1 MLNRDIYVKSPDQN
15 RLANN
20 GVAEVSEDHSA
31 AALEV
36 LRYELETFVCDGQ
49 YEKGIETI
57 LETFLQNLGA
67 KSEQPGV
74 WISGFYGSGKSHL
87 AKMLRALWTDQQL
100 PDGASARGLAHLPT
114 GVSDQLKELSTEG
127 KRNGGLHAAAG
138 KLGAG
143 AGDNV
148 RLALLGIVFKSKGLP
163 EQFAQARF
171 EMWLKHEGLFEA
183 VRDNLKEVGRS
194 FTQELPH
201 LYVSNH
207 LSKAL
212 LQASPG
218 MAESEPA
225 LRQLI
230 RAQFPQ
236 VIDVTNDEMVAAIQN
251 ALSVDGK
258 FPLTLVVLDEVQ
270 QYIGSDAEKAY
281 KVQEVTESLSKH
293 FNGQLL
299 FVGTGQSALSGMPN
313 LQRLMGRFPV
323 QVTLGDWDVENVTR
337 KIILA
342 KKSTAVPAIDRMW
355 RDNLGEISRHLR
367 GTKLEHVTDDESV
380 ITADYPI
387 LPVRRRF
394 WESVLRTIDATGTV
408 AQLRSQLRVVHEA
421 AQATADLPLGHVV
434 SGDFLYDQ
442 IAANLVS
449 TAQLSREIF
458 ESVQKFSGGDESARL
473 KAKLLKLI
481 YLINKLPTEK
491 ATAIGLKPTEDVL
504 ADLLVTDL
512 ERGSAD
518 LRKAIPG
525 LLAELQEKD
534 RLVMALDGPGGAE
547 YHLQTRESSAWYD
560 EFRAQESQLKAS
572 PQNIEVKR
580 ADYFKV
586 RFRTVLSKV
595 RAVQGSAP
603 EVRTLAPCFD
613 DTLPKDNDK
622 ALYLWIQ
629 DGWQADEKSVIAE
642 ARAKSADNPTLFA
655 YLPAQN
661 KTDLANAIV
670 TLEAAKATLSRKGTP
685 NTEEGRNA
693 QRSMESRQRNAEKEI
708 ETAVTKLFDGVR
720 VFQAGG
726 QEVTE
731 GADLADR
738 LNRAAKSSVIRLYR
752 EFDIADQKGWDKVL
766 DDARKGN
773 HEAMRAVGHLEEPKA
788 HPVCQKLLGFLG
800 AGKKGADI
808 RDTFESPPFGW
819 PRDTIDGALYA
830 LLVTGEIKAR
840 DVAHRPVD
848 AKSLDRTKLTQAF
861 FEPESVNITPIQK
874 IKIRGL
880 FQSLG
885 IGCQPSEELAKA
897 PAFIAKL
904 KALAAAAGGA
914 APQPEP
920 PRAEVLTALEQASG
934 NGLLLELVSK
944 AEELTAL
951 AKQWEQTA
959 QLIHKRLPLWSQL
972 DALLEHAKSLGPY
985 AELKAEVAAIS
996 AQRSLLVE
1004 PDPVR
1009 PVLERATDT
1018 LRKAVT
1024 AKLDAYRGEYDAQL
1038 AQLDADSNWRK
1049 LDGGKQAELIGA
1061 HHIDP
1066 PKALDLSSA
1075 EKLTDALEE
1084 CDLQRWIERTQAL
1097 TTRFAAVRMDAA
1109 KLLKPNV
1116 VQVKLPQRT
1125 LNDAEEV
1132 KAWLAEVESLLLSK
1146 VQQGPVAF

>member
-1 MLNRDIYVKSPDQN
+1 MTWLKRE
-15 RLANN
+15 
-20 GVAEVSEDHSA
+20 GVFDSVCSYLVDAG
-31 AALEV
+31 
-36 LRYELETFVCDGQ
+36 RKLETELIRPYVS
-49 YEKGIETI
+49 K
-57 LETFLQNLGA
+57 
-67 KSEQPGV
+67 
-74 WISGFYGSGKSHL
+74 HL
-87 AKMLRALWTDQQL
+87 AEAI
-100 PDGASARGLAHLPT
+100 
-114 GVSDQLKELSTEG
+114 
-127 KRNGGLHAAAG
+127 LHA
-138 KLGAG
+138 
-143 AGDNV
+143 
-148 RLALLGIVFKSKGLP
+148 I
-163 EQFAQARF
+163 
-171 EMWLKHEGLFEA
+171 
-183 VRDNLKEVGRS
+183 
-194 FTQELPH
+194 
-201 LYVSNH
+201 
-207 LSKAL
+207 
-212 LQASPG
+212 PG
-218 MAESEPA
+218 FAESEQA
-225 LRQLI
+225 TRQFLK
-230 RAQFPQ
+230 AQFPEVQ
-236 VIDVTNDEMVAAIQN
+236 DVTNKQMTTAIQE
-251 ALSVDGK
+251 ALAPDGK

-281 KVQEVTESLSKH
+281 MVQEVTETLSKH

-342 KKSTAVPAIDRMW
+342 KKATAQPEIDRVW

-367 GTKLEHVTDDESV
+367 GTKLEHVTDDEAV

-394 WESVLRTIDATGTV
+394 WENILRTIDATGTV

-421 AQATADLPLGHVV
+421 ALETAERPLGQVV

-458 ESVQKFSGGDESARL
+458 EGVQKFAAGDASSQL
-473 KAKLLKLI
+473 KARLLKLI
-481 YLINKLPTEK
+481 YLINKLPAEK
-491 ATAIGLKPTEDVL
+491 ALAIGLKPTEDVL

-512 ERGSAD
+512 KGGSTE
-518 LRKAIPG
+518 LRRTIPA
-525 LLAELQEKD
+525 LLDELQEKD
-534 RLVMALDGPGGAE
+534 HLVMALDGPNGAE

-580 ADYFKV
+580 SDFFKA
-586 RFRTVLSKV
+586 RFRAVLSKV

-603 EVRTLAPCFD
+603 EVRTLSACFD
-613 DTLPKDNDK
+613 EALPKDNDK

-629 DGWQADEKSVIAE
+629 DGWQTDEKSVIAE
-642 ARAKSADNPTLFA
+642 ARTKSAENPTLFA
-655 YLPAQN
+655 YMPAQS

-670 TLEAAKATLSRKGTP
+670 TLEEASATHSRKGTP

-708 ETAVTKLFDGVR
+708 DTLLNTLFAGVR

-726 QEVTE
+726 QEVTQ
-731 GADLADR
+731 GNDLAER
-738 LNRAAKSSVIRLYR
+738 LNAAVKSSVIRLYR
-752 EFDIADQKGWDKVL
+752 EFDVADQKGWDKVL
-766 DDARKGN
+766 DEARKGN
-773 HEAMRAVGHLEEPKA
+773 AEAMRAIGHLQEPKSHA
-788 HPVCQKLLGFLG
+788 VCQKVMGFLG

-808 RDTFESPPFGW
+808 RDNFESPPYGW
-819 PRDTIDGALYA
+819 PRDTIDGALYI
-830 LLVTGEIKAR
+830 LLATGELKAR
-840 DVAHRPVD
+840 DVAHKAVD
-848 AKSLDRTKLTQAF
+848 AKSLERSKLTQAF

-880 FQSLG
+880 FQNLG
-885 IGCQPSEELAKA
+885 IGCQPGEELAKA

-904 KALAAAAGGA
+904 KSLAAAAGGP

-920 PRAEVLTALEQASG
+920 PSPAVITALEQASG

-944 AEELTAL
+944 ADELTAL
-951 AKQWEQTA
+951 ARQWEQTA
-959 QLIHKRLPLWSQL
+959 QLIQKRQPLWNQL
-972 DALLEHAKSLGPY
+972 TALLDHAKSLSPY

-996 AQRSLLVE
+996 AQRSLLAE

-1009 PVLERATDT
+1009 PVLERTTDT
-1018 LRKAVT
+1018 LRKALT
-1024 AKLDAYRGEYDAQL
+1024 AKLDAYRAEYDAQL
-1038 AQLDADSNWRK
+1038 AQLNTDSNWQK
-1049 LDGGKQAELIGA
+1049 LGEEKHAELIRT
-1061 HHIDP
+1061 HHIDSP
-1066 PKALDLSSA
+1066 TTLDLSTA
-1075 EKLTDALEE
+1075 EKLSDELDE

-1125 LNDAEEV
+1125 LNDADEV
-1132 KAWLAEVESLLLSK
+1132 KSWLAEVEQLLLTQVAK
-1146 VQQGPVAF
+1146 GPLTF

>member
-1 MLNRDIYVKSPDQN
+1 MLNREIYVKSPDQN

-57 LETFLQNLGA
+57 LETFLRNLGT

-87 AKMLRALWTDQQL
+87 AKMLRALWTNLQL
-100 PDGASARGLAHLPT
+100 PGGASARGLAHLPA
-114 GVSDQLKELSTEG
+114 GISDELKELSAEG

-138 KLGAG
+138 KLGG
-143 AGDNV
+143 GVPNV
-148 RLALLGIVFKSKGLP
+148 RLALLGIVFRSAGLP
-163 EQFAQARF
+163 ELYAQAQIV
-171 EMWLKHEGLFEA
+171 MWLKREGVYDTVSKHLET
-183 VRDNLKEVGRS
+183 VGR
-194 FTQELPH
+194 TLEKELLRP
-201 LYVSNH
+201 YVSKP
-207 LSKAL
+207 LAEAIL
-212 LQASPG
+212 YAIPG
-218 MAESEPA
+218 FAESEQA
-225 LRQLI
+225 TRQFLK
-230 RAQFPQ
+230 AQFPEAK
-236 VIDVTNDEMVAAIQN
+236 DVTNQQMATAIQE
-251 ALSVDGK
+251 ALAPDGK
-258 FPLTLVVLDEVQ
+258 FPLTLIVLDEVQ
-270 QYIGSDAEKAY
+270 QYIGNDADKAY
-281 KVQEVTESLSKH
+281 MVQEVTETLSKH

-342 KKSTAVPAIDRMW
+342 KKPTAVPEIDRVW

-367 GTKLEHVTDDESV
+367 GTKLEHVTDDEAV

-394 WESVLRTIDATGTV
+394 WENILRTIDATGTV

-421 AQATADLPLGHVV
+421 ALETSELPLGHVV

-458 ESVQKFSGGDESARL
+458 ESVQKFAAGDDNAQL
-473 KAKLLKLI
+473 KAKLLKLV
-481 YLINKLPTEK
+481 YLINKLPPEK
-491 ATAIGLKPTEDVL
+491 AVAIGLKPTEDAL

-512 ERGSAD
+512 KRGSAD
-518 LRKAIPG
+518 LRKVIPN
-525 LLAELQEKD
+525 LLHELQEKD
-534 RLVMALDGPGGAE
+534 HLVMALDGPNGAE

-580 ADYFKV
+580 ADYFKT
-586 RFRTVLSKV
+586 RFRAVLSKV

-603 EVRTLAPCFD
+603 EMRTLTACFD
-613 DTLPKDNDK
+613 ESLPKDNDK

-629 DGWQADEKSVIAE
+629 DGWQTDEKSVIAE
-642 ARAKSADNPTLFA
+642 ARARSAENPTLFA
-655 YLPAQN
+655 FLPAQN

-670 TLEAAKATLSRKGTP
+670 TLEAARATLSRKGSP
-685 NTEEGRNA
+685 STEEGRNA

-708 ETAVTKLFDGVR
+708 ETIVGKLFEGVR

-726 QEVTE
+726 QDVTD
-731 GADLADR
+731 GADLTER
-738 LNRAAKSSVIRLYR
+738 LNRAVKSSVIRLYR

-766 DDARKGN
+766 DEARKGN
-773 HEAMRAVGHLEEPKA
+773 AEAMRAVGHLQEPKS
-788 HPVCQKLLGFLG
+788 HPVCQKLLGFIG
-800 AGKKGADI
+800 TGKKGADI
-808 RDTFESPPFGW
+808 RDNFESPPYGW
-819 PRDTIDGALYA
+819 PRDTIDGALYI
-830 LLVTGEIKAR
+830 LLAAGELKAR
-840 DVAHRPVD
+840 DTSHKPID
-848 AKSLDRTKLTQAF
+848 AKSLERSKLTQAF
-861 FEPESVNITPIQK
+861 FEPESVNVNTIQK

-880 FQSLG
+880 FQGLG
-885 IGCQPSEELAKA
+885 VPCQPNEELTKA
-897 PAFIAKL
+897 PLLIAKL
-904 KALAAAAGGA
+904 KGMANGAGGP

-920 PRAEVLTALEQASG
+920 PKSAVIDALEQTTG
-934 NGLLLELVSK
+934 NAQLMELFNH
-944 AEELTAL
+944 ADELNAL
-951 AKQWEQTA
+951 AKSWEQTA
-959 QLIHKRLPLWSQL
+959 KLIQARLPVWNQL
-972 DALLEHAKSLGPY
+972 EALLEHAEQLGPY
-985 AELKAEVAAIS
+985 AQLMGEVQAIT
-996 AQRSLLVE
+996 AQRTLLAD

-1009 PVLERATDT
+1009 PLLEHAASI
-1018 LRKAVT
+1018 LRQALN
-1024 AKLDAYRGEYDAQL
+1024 AKLEAYRTEYGYQME
-1038 AQLDADSNWRK
+1038 QLDADSNWQK
-1049 LDGGKQAELIGA
+1049 LDATHRVELIDA
-1061 HHIDP
+1061 HNIAAP
-1066 PKALDLSSA
+1066 TSLDLSTVENLS
-1075 EKLTDALEE
+1075 DALDD

-1097 TTRFAAVRMDAA
+1097 STRFAAVRMDAA

-1125 LNDAEEV
+1125 LNDAVEV
-1132 KAWLAEVESLLLSK
+1132 KVWLAEVEALLLSK
-1146 VQQGPVAF
+1146 LEQGPVAL

>member
-1 MLNRDIYVKSPDQN
+1 VLNRDIYVKAPDQN

-57 LETFLQNLGA
+57 LETFLRNLGSR
-67 KSEQPGV
+67 SEQPGV

-87 AKMLRALWTDQQL
+87 AKMLRALWTDQSL
-100 PDGASARGLAHLPT
+100 PGGASARGLAHLPT
-114 GVSDQLKELSTEG
+114 GISDQLKELSTQG
-127 KRNGGLHAAAG
+127 KRNGGLHASAG
-138 KLGAG
+138 KLGG
-143 AGDNV
+143 GVPNV
-148 RLALLGIVFKSKGLP
+148 RLALLGIIFRSAGLP
-163 EQFAQARF
+163 ELYAQAQIVLWMKR
-171 EMWLKHEGLFEA
+171 EEIYDAVCKHLADAGRTIEA
-183 VRDNLKEVGRS
+183 
-194 FTQELPH
+194 ELIRP
-201 LYVSNH
+201 YVSKH
-207 LSKAL
+207 LAEAILDAMPGFADSE
-212 LQASPG
+212 QAT
-218 MAESEPA
+218 
-225 LRQLI
+225 RQFLK
-230 RAQFPQ
+230 AQFPEAQ
-236 VIDVTNDEMVAAIQN
+236 DVTNQQMTTAIQE
-251 ALSVDGK
+251 ALAPDGR

-281 KVQEVTESLSKH
+281 KVQEVTETLSKH

-323 QVTLGDWDVENVTR
+323 QLTLGDWDVENVTR

-342 KKSTAVPAIDRMW
+342 KKPTAQPEIDRVW

-367 GTKLEHVTDDESV
+367 GTKLEHVTDDETV

-394 WESVLRTIDATGTV
+394 WENILRTIDATGTV

-421 AQATADLPLGHVV
+421 ALETAERPLGHVV

-458 ESVQKFSGGDESARL
+458 EAVQKFAAGDSSSQL
-473 KAKLLKLI
+473 KARLLKLI
-481 YLINKLPTEK
+481 YLINKLPAEK
-491 ATAIGLKPTEDVL
+491 ALAIGLKPTEDVL

-512 ERGSAD
+512 KRGSAE
-518 LRKAIPG
+518 LRKAIPD
-525 LLAELQEKD
+525 LLLELQEKD
-534 RLVMALDGPGGAE
+534 HLVMALDGPNGAE

-580 ADYFKV
+580 ADYFKA
-586 RFRTVLSKV
+586 RFRSVLSKV
-595 RAVQGSAP
+595 RAVQGAAP
-603 EVRTLAPCFD
+603 EVRTLTPCFD
-613 DTLPKDNDK
+613 ETLPKDNDR

-629 DGWQADEKSVIAE
+629 DGWQTDEKSVIAE
-642 ARAKSADNPTLFA
+642 ARTRSAENPTLFA
-655 YLPAQN
+655 YLPAQG

-670 TLEAAKATLSRKGTP
+670 TLEAAQATLSRKGTP
-685 NTEEGRNA
+685 STEEGRNA

-708 ETAVTKLFDGVR
+708 ETLVGKLFDGVR

-731 GADLADR
+731 GADLTER
-738 LNRAAKSSVIRLYR
+738 LNRAVKSSVIRLYR

-766 DDARKGN
+766 DEARKGN
-773 HEAMRAVGHLEEPKA
+773 AEAMRAVGHLQEPKS
-788 HPVCQKLLGFLG
+788 HPVCQKIVGFLG

-808 RDTFESPPFGW
+808 RDNFESPPYGW
-819 PRDTIDGALYA
+819 PRDTIDGALYI
-830 LLVTGEIKAR
+830 LLATGELKAR
-840 DVAHRPVD
+840 DPAHKPVD
-848 AKSLDRTKLTQAF
+848 VKSLERGKLTQAF
-861 FEPESVNITPIQK
+861 FEPESVNITTPQR
-874 IKIRGL
+874 IKLRLL

-885 IGCQPSEELAKA
+885 VSCQPGEELAKA
-897 PAFIAKL
+897 PVFVARL
-904 KALAAAAGGA
+904 KMLAAAAGGP

-920 PRAEVLTALEQASG
+920 PGIAIITALEQASG
-934 NGLLLELVSK
+934 NGLLLELVSRDD
-944 AEELTAL
+944 ELGAR

-959 QLIHKRLPLWSQL
+959 QLIQKRLPPWNQL
-972 DALLEHAKSLGPY
+972 DALLDHARSLSPY
-985 AELKAEVAAIS
+985 AELKAEVAAIC
-996 AQRSLLVE
+996 AQRSLLAE

-1009 PVLERATDT
+1009 PVLERTADT
-1018 LRKAVT
+1018 LRKALT
-1024 AKLDAYRGEYDAQL
+1024 AKLDAYRAEFEAQML
-1038 AQLDADSNWRK
+1038 QLGADSNWQK
-1049 LDGGKQAELIGA
+1049 LDGEKHAELIRT
-1061 HHIDP
+1061 HHIEAP
-1066 PKALDLSSA
+1066 TAFDLSTA
-1075 EKLTDALEE
+1075 EKLSDALDE

-1097 TTRFAAVRMDAA
+1097 TTRFAAVRMNAA

-1125 LNDAEEV
+1125 LNDADEV
-1132 KAWLAEVESLLLSK
+1132 KAWLTEVEQLLLTQVEK
-1146 VQQGPVAF
+1146 GPLTF

>member
-57 LETFLQNLGA
+57 LETFLRNLGT

-87 AKMLRALWTDQQL
+87 AKMLRALWTDLQL
-100 PDGASARGLAHLPT
+100 PGGASARGLAHLPS
-114 GVSDQLKELSTEG
+114 GVSDQLKELSTQG

-148 RLALLGIVFKSKGLP
+148 RLALLGIVFKSKRLP

-171 EMWLKHEGLFEA
+171 VMWLHHEKLFDAVQAGLQA
-183 VRDNLKEVGRS
+183 AGRS
-194 FTQELPH
+194 LAQELPH
-201 LYVSNH
+201 LYVSTH

-212 LQASPG
+212 LQANPG
-218 MAESEPA
+218 LADTEPA
-225 LRQLI
+225 VRQLVK
-230 RAQFPQ
+230 AQFPQ
-236 VIDVTNDEMVAAIQN
+236 VTDVTNDEMVAAIQS
-251 ALSVDGK
+251 ALADDGK

-342 KKSTAVPAIDRMW
+342 KKPTAMPEIDRVW

-367 GTKLEHVTDDESV
+367 GTKLEHVTDDEAF

-421 AQATADLPLGHVV
+421 ALETADRPLGHVV

-458 ESVQKFSGGDESARL
+458 EGVQKFAAGDEHAQL
-473 KAKLLKLI
+473 KARLLKLI
-481 YLINKLPTEK
+481 YLINKLPPEK
-491 ATAIGLKPTEDVL
+491 ALAIGLKPTEDVL

-512 ERGSAD
+512 KRGSAA
-518 LRKAIPG
+518 LRKVIPA
-525 LLAELQEKD
+525 LLDELQEHD
-534 RLVMALDGPGGAE
+534 HLVMALDGPNGAE

-580 ADYFKV
+580 AESFKARFRSVLNKV
-586 RFRTVLSKV
+586 RP
-595 RAVQGSAP
+595 VQGVAP
-603 EVRTLAPCFD
+603 EVRTLHACFD
-613 DTLPKDNDK
+613 ESLPKDNDK

-629 DGWQADEKSVIAE
+629 DGWQTDEKSMIAE
-642 ARAKSADNPTLFA
+642 ARAKSAENPTLFA
-655 YLPAQN
+655 FMPAQS

-685 NTEEGRNA
+685 CTEEGRNA

-708 ETAVTKLFDGVR
+708 ETLLDALFAGVR

-731 GADLADR
+731 GADLAER
-738 LNRAAKSSVIRLYR
+738 LNRAVKASVIRLYR

-766 DDARKGN
+766 DEARKGN
-773 HEAMRAVGHLEEPKA
+773 GEAMRAVGHLQEPKA
-788 HPVCQKLLGFLG
+788 HPVCQKILSFLG
-800 AGKKGADI
+800 AGKKGSDI
-808 RDTFESPPFGW
+808 RDNFEAPPYGW
-819 PRDTIDGALYA
+819 PRDTIDGAIYI
-830 LLVTGEIKAR
+830 LLATGELKGR
-840 DVAHRPVD
+840 DMAHRPVD
-848 AKSLDRTKLTQAF
+848 AKSLERSKLTQAF
-861 FEPESVNITPIQK
+861 FEPESVNITPVQK
-874 IKIRGL
+874 IKIRSL

-885 IGCQPSEELAKA
+885 VPCQPNEELTKA
-897 PAFIAKL
+897 PTLISKL
-904 KALAAAAGGA
+904 KEMALEAGGP

-920 PRAEVLTALEQASG
+920 PKCAAIAALAQASG
-934 NGLLLELVSK
+934 NALLLELCSR
-944 AEELTAL
+944 AEELTTL
-951 AKQWEQTA
+951 AKQWAQTA
-959 QLIHKRLPLWSQL
+959 KLIKQRLPLWHQL
-972 DALLEHAKSLGPY
+972 EALLEHATQLGPY
-985 AELKAEVAAIS
+985 AELKGEVGAIS
-996 AQRSLLVE
+996 SQRSLLAE

-1009 PVLERATDT
+1009 PLLEHTADI
-1018 LRKAVT
+1018 LRQALN
-1024 AKLDAYRGEYDAQL
+1024 AKLDAYRCEYEQQM
-1038 AQLDADSNWRK
+1038 AQLDADSNWQK
-1049 LDGGKQAELIGA
+1049 LDATKRGELIAA
-1061 HHIDP
+1061 HHIDA
-1066 PKALDLSSA
+1066 PKGIDLTTA
-1075 EKLTDALEE
+1075 EKLSDALDA

-1097 TTRFAAVRMDAA
+1097 ATRFSAVRMNAA

-1116 VQVKLPQRT
+1116 IQVKLPQRT
-1125 LNDAEEV
+1125 LNDADEV
-1132 KAWLAEVESLLLSK
+1132 KAWLVEVEGLLLGK
-1146 VQQGPVAF
+1146 IQQGPIAL